1 MALVGTYSFH
11 VYPLVFDEL
20 EDKENNLKNMLS
32 FLKKKNKPASRPA
45 MEEIASTIKIVVS
58 NPQSEESFIGRIP
71 YRVISEIVDPAKP
84 PDKIY
89 KVPSYKEYPM
99 VSFLTSESIYSPYLL
114 PAGKSKIT
122 GYEIYRYTGDNPKI
136 IHDICF
142 QFGCAYEEI
151 YTDSKNYF

>member
-1 MALVGTYSFH
+1 
-11 VYPLVFDEL
+11 
-20 EDKENNLKNMLS
+20 MLS
-32 FLKKKNKPASRPA
+32 FLKKKSKKSPQPE
-45 MEEIASTIKIVVS
+45 MEEIASTIKVIVP
-58 NPQSEESFIGRIP
+58 NPQSEESFIDRTP
-71 YRVISEIVDPAKP
+71 YKVISEVVDPSKP

-99 VSFLTSESIYSPYLL
+99 VTFLTNESINSPHLISI
-114 PAGKSKIT
+114 GKSKIT

-151 YTDSKNYF
+151 YSNLKNQYNIYTDSKNYF